1 MKLLS
6 PFSSRPPHRPNH
18 NRHKTGP
25 DVRPARGSTTIQRK
39 PHQQTP
45 ETLSA
50 RPEFVPSMSPGT
62 TSEEEC
68 AGSCFQTQ
76 ADVHNECTC
85 HSVTDVSQ
93 LNPLAVG
100 PCTQHDNTSSINLE
114 SSSAIVARGV
124 LCKISQEQTTKAM
137 NTDLQKRTP
146 GQLPRYCATYV
157 ETIESN
163 ASVTESRHPDVVAQ
177 DSCETPPPEPYRGEP
192 EFISRSTQYT
202 QGRGMDSSHAT
213 VTDDCLRLQEEIGN
227 MPYDISYD
235 MHFDKVD
242 VETQPSYTDDIC
254 RTHSSIQHKSDFILT
269 QNDSGVLEDS
279 SSPSVRIIDH
289 SEDSTSDLDD
299 TDGGTGS
306 SLCCAIAETHD
317 DSSGNSCHDTS
328 VAETVQVKT
337 AVVEDCCTAATHEA
351 AITADVTESEHAN
364 KIESES
370 DVKVGNQDD
379 VIHEVTHQTVITAN
393 AESEHASKTEGENDV
408 EGRNHDDLKHEA
420 TITVVAESE
429 HVEAEKENRNMSVE
443 SELRSDSEN
452 DFEGGNQDDVKHEA
466 THQAAITVDVESEHA
481 SKTEGEN
488 DVEGRNHDDLKHE
501 ATITVVAES
510 EHVEAEKENR
520 NMSVESELRSDSE
533 NDFEGGNQDD
543 VKHEATHQA
552 AITVDVESEHA
563 SKTENEN
570 DVEVRKHDATLED
583 TITVVVETE
592 SEHVEAEKENRNMS
606 VESELRSDSEND
618 FEGGNQDDVKHE
630 ATHQA
635 AITVDVES
643 EHASKTEN
651 EHDVE
656 VRKHDAT
663 LEATFTVSV
672 ETESEYVEAEKEN
685 RNMNVESELRS
696 DSENDFEGGNQ
707 DDVKHE
713 ATHQAAITVDVESE
727 HASKTENENDVEVR
741 KHDATLKDT
750 ITVVVETE
758 SEHVEA
764 EKENR
769 NMSVESELRSDS
781 ENDFEGG
788 NQDDVK
794 HEATH
799 QAAITVDVESEHAS
813 KTENEHDVE
822 VRKHDATLEATF
834 TVSVETESEHV
845 EAEKENRNMN
855 VESELRSDSEN
866 DFEGGNQDDVKHE
879 ATHQAAITV
888 DVESE
893 HASKTENENDVEVR
907 KHDATLE
914 DTITVVV
921 ETESE
926 HVEAEKENRNMS
938 VESELRSDSENDF
951 EGGNQDD
958 VKHEATHQAAITV
971 DVESEHASKTEDEHD
986 VEVRKHD
993 ATLEATFTVSVETE
1007 SEHVEAE
1014 KENRNMNVES
1024 ELRSDSENDFEGGN
1038 QDDVKHEATHQAAIT
1053 VDVESEHASKT
1064 ENENDV
1070 EVRKHDATLE
1080 DTITV
1085 VVETESEHVEAEKEN
1100 RNMSVESELRS
1111 DSENDFEGGN
1121 QDDVK
1126 HEATHQAAITVD
1138 VESEHAS
1145 KTEDEHDVEVR
1156 KHDATLEATFTV
1168 SVETESEHV
1177 EAEKENRNMNVESEL
1192 RSDSENDFEGGNQDD
1207 VKHEATHQA
1216 AITVDVESEHASKTE
1231 NEHDVE
1237 VRKHDVTLEA
1247 TFIVSVETESEHVE
1261 AEKKNTNMNVESEL
1275 GSDNENYFE
1284 CRQRDDVKHKSTT
1297 TIDAKTKTDGEI
1309 NVKTE
1314 SEHIKLKTAHDI
1326 AMDDQGKIAKTESK
1340 DAVVKVVEAVV
1351 LEECESYVKSEIH
1364 KEADNVEDICTK
1376 CGSEETD
1383 GHSSGSR
1390 NYGMGDTCHLGD
1402 CDKCPSEMPH
1412 NDDNLTSTERSDMR
1426 HPEVSH
1432 GDSKCAVV
1440 DQSDRLHQRM
1450 LHSNSDTE
1458 LSHGDSDNTCV
1469 GKAETCHPCE
1479 LHGDIVNTLTET
1491 DDMQDLDS
1499 LNSSDTVPHSDVVSL
1514 PGVQC
1519 DRPSEEMVN
1528 VDLYVQTNCDLMLL
1542 LLMED
1547 GVTSHEETVTDV
1559 VCASSSPLVPCGVD
1573 GHIT

>member
-1 MKLLS
+1 
-6 PFSSRPPHRPNH
+6 
-18 NRHKTGP
+18 
-25 DVRPARGSTTIQRK
+25 
-39 PHQQTP
+39 
-45 ETLSA
+45 
-50 RPEFVPSMSPGT
+50 MSPGT

-93 LNPLAVG
+93 LNPLAVD

-124 LCKISQEQTTKAM
+124 LCKISQEQTTQAM

-146 GQLPRYCATYV
+146 GQLSRYCATDV

-163 ASVTESRHPDVVAQ
+163 ASVTESRHTDVVAQ

-235 MHFDKVD
+235 MHYDKVD

-466 THQAAITVDVESEHA
+466 THEAAITVDVESEYA
-481 SKTEGEN
+481 SKTENEH
-488 DVEGRNHDDLKHE
+488 DVEVRKHDATLE
-501 ATITVVAES
+501 ATFTVSVETES

-520 NMSVESELRSDSE
+520 NMNVESERRSDSE
-533 NDFEGGNQDD
+533 NDFEGENQDD

-552 AITVDVESEHA
+552 AITVDVESEHASKTENEHDVEVRKHDATLEATFTVSVEPESEHVEAEKENRNMNVESERRSDSENDFEGENQDDVKHEATHQAAITVDVESEYA

-663 LEATFTVSV
+663 LES
-672 ETESEYVEAEKEN
+672 
-685 RNMNVESELRS
+685 
-696 DSENDFEGGNQ
+696 
-707 DDVKHE
+707 
-713 ATHQAAITVDVESE
+713 
-727 HASKTENENDVEVR
+727 
-741 KHDATLKDT
+741 
-750 ITVVVETE
+750 
-758 SEHVEA
+758 
-764 EKENR
+764 
-769 NMSVESELRSDS
+769 
-781 ENDFEGG
+781 
-788 NQDDVK
+788 
-794 HEATH
+794 
-799 QAAITVDVESEHAS
+799 
-813 KTENEHDVE
+813 
-822 VRKHDATLEATF
+822 TF

-866 DFEGGNQDDVKHE
+866 DFEGENQDDVKHE

-888 DVESE
+888 DVVSE
-893 HASKTENENDVEVR
+893 HASKTENENDVEIR

-926 HVEAEKENRNMS
+926 HVEAEN
-938 VESELRSDSENDF
+938 
-951 EGGNQDD
+951 
-958 VKHEATHQAAITV
+958 
-971 DVESEHASKTEDEHD
+971 
-986 VEVRKHD
+986 
-993 ATLEATFTVSVETE
+993 
-1007 SEHVEAE
+1007 
-1014 KENRNMNVES
+1014 
-1024 ELRSDSENDFEGGN
+1024 
-1038 QDDVKHEATHQAAIT
+1038 
-1053 VDVESEHASKT
+1053 
-1064 ENENDV
+1064 
-1070 EVRKHDATLE
+1070 
-1080 DTITV
+1080 
-1085 VVETESEHVEAEKEN
+1085 
-1100 RNMSVESELRS
+1100 
-1111 DSENDFEGGN
+1111 
-1121 QDDVK
+1121 
-1126 HEATHQAAITVD
+1126 
-1138 VESEHAS
+1138 
-1145 KTEDEHDVEVR
+1145 
-1156 KHDATLEATFTV
+1156 
-1168 SVETESEHV
+1168 
-1177 EAEKENRNMNVESEL
+1177 ENRNMNVESEL

-1237 VRKHDVTLEA
+1237 VRIHDATLEA

-1284 CRQRDDVKHKSTT
+1284 CRQQDDVKHKSTT
-1297 TIDAKTKTDGEI
+1297 TIDAKSKTDSEI

-1340 DAVVKVVEAVV
+1340 DAVMKVVEAVV

-1432 GDSKCAVV
+1432 GDSKCTVV

>member
-1 MKLLS
+1 MASNRFSWDEQIFFIFDHMQLQAECDDLNDAIVFFMPRATDVSTQCALCGQLMGMVTFFKHMTGAPPVEFMLNKCKFTLRHFGRFTMAMSESRSYTGRVVDRQLEKLHQLFTFYQHSLKDVFEDSGGDFKMFQNFVRGIFASYVPYVWRYSDLVAASFESLPSVEPTRCGTNVLLEASDLLQRIQRMPDVFAGCVFLQNRVLCSQLDSELTSYLLLIQQQKMEFPCQRIQPAFDLPQGVCLISVYLTEDQMKLLS
-6 PFSSRPPHRPNH
+6 PFSSRLPHRPNH
-18 NRHKTGP
+18 SRHKTAPG
-25 DVRPARGSTTIQRK
+25 VRPAHGSTTIQRK

-124 LCKISQEQTTKAM
+124 LCKISQEHTTQAM

-146 GQLPRYCATYV
+146 GQLPRYCATDV

-202 QGRGMDSSHAT
+202 QSRGMDSSHAT

-235 MHFDKVD
+235 MHYDKVD

-279 SSPSVRIIDH
+279 SSPSVRIIDL

-306 SLCCAIAETHD
+306 SLCCAIAETHG

-351 AITADVTESEHAN
+351 AITADVTESEHAS
-364 KIESES
+364 KTESES

-379 VIHEVTHQTVITAN
+379 VIHEVTHQAVITAN

-420 TITVVAESE
+420 TITVVVETESE
-429 HVEAEKENRNMSVE
+429 NVEAEKENRNMNVE

-466 THQAAITVDVESEHA
+466 THEAAITVDVESEHA
-481 SKTEGEN
+481 SKTENEH
-488 DVEGRNHDDLKHE
+488 DVEVRKYDATLE
-501 ATITVVAES
+501 ATFTVSVETES

-520 NMSVESELRSDSE
+520 NMNVESELGSDSE
-533 NDFEGGNQDD
+533 NDFEGETQDD
-543 VKHEATHQA
+543 VKHEATHEA

-592 SEHVEAEKENRNMS
+592 SEHVEAENENRNMNI
-606 VESELRSDSEND
+606 ESELRSDSEND
-618 FEGGNQDDVKHE
+618 FEGGQ
-630 ATHQA
+630 Q
-635 AITVDVES
+635 
-643 EHASKTEN
+643 
-651 EHDVE
+651 
-656 VRKHDAT
+656 
-663 LEATFTVSV
+663 
-672 ETESEYVEAEKEN
+672 
-685 RNMNVESELRS
+685 
-696 DSENDFEGGNQ
+696 
-707 DDVKHE
+707 
-713 ATHQAAITVDVESE
+713 
-727 HASKTENENDVEVR
+727 
-741 KHDATLKDT
+741 
-750 ITVVVETE
+750 
-758 SEHVEA
+758 
-764 EKENR
+764 
-769 NMSVESELRSDS
+769 
-781 ENDFEGG
+781 
-788 NQDDVK
+788 
-794 HEATH
+794 
-799 QAAITVDVESEHAS
+799 
-813 KTENEHDVE
+813 
-822 VRKHDATLEATF
+822 
-834 TVSVETESEHV
+834 
-845 EAEKENRNMN
+845 
-855 VESELRSDSEN
+855 
-866 DFEGGNQDDVKHE
+866 
-879 ATHQAAITV
+879 
-888 DVESE
+888 
-893 HASKTENENDVEVR
+893 
-907 KHDATLE
+907 
-914 DTITVVV
+914 
-921 ETESE
+921 
-926 HVEAEKENRNMS
+926 
-938 VESELRSDSENDF
+938 
-951 EGGNQDD
+951 
-958 VKHEATHQAAITV
+958 
-971 DVESEHASKTEDEHD
+971 
-986 VEVRKHD
+986 
-993 ATLEATFTVSVETE
+993 
-1007 SEHVEAE
+1007 
-1014 KENRNMNVES
+1014 
-1024 ELRSDSENDFEGGN
+1024 
-1038 QDDVKHEATHQAAIT
+1038 
-1053 VDVESEHASKT
+1053 
-1064 ENENDV
+1064 
-1070 EVRKHDATLE
+1070 
-1080 DTITV
+1080 
-1085 VVETESEHVEAEKEN
+1085 
-1100 RNMSVESELRS
+1100 
-1111 DSENDFEGGN
+1111 
-1121 QDDVK
+1121 
-1126 HEATHQAAITVD
+1126 
-1138 VESEHAS
+1138 
-1145 KTEDEHDVEVR
+1145 
-1156 KHDATLEATFTV
+1156 
-1168 SVETESEHV
+1168 
-1177 EAEKENRNMNVESEL
+1177 
-1192 RSDSENDFEGGNQDD
+1192 
-1207 VKHEATHQA
+1207 
-1216 AITVDVESEHASKTE
+1216 
-1231 NEHDVE
+1231 
-1237 VRKHDVTLEA
+1237 
-1247 TFIVSVETESEHVE
+1247 
-1261 AEKKNTNMNVESEL
+1261 
-1275 GSDNENYFE
+1275 
-1284 CRQRDDVKHKSTT
+1284 DDVKHKSTT
-1297 TIDAKTKTDGEI
+1297 TIDAKSETSKTDSEI

-1383 GHSSGSR
+1383 GRSSGSR
-1390 NYGMGDTCHLGD
+1390 NYGMGDTCYLGD
-1402 CDKCPSEMPH
+1402 CDRCPSEMPH
-1412 NDDNLTSTERSDMR
+1412 NDDNLTSTERSEMR

-1440 DQSDRLHQRM
+1440 DQSDRLHQKM

-1458 LSHGDSDNTCV
+1458 LSHGDSDNTCI
-1469 GKAETCHPCE
+1469 GKAEICHPCE

-1499 LNSSDTVPHSDVVSL
+1499 LNSSDTVPYSDVVSL
-1514 PGVQC
+1514 PGVQR

-1559 VCASSSPLVPCGVD
+1559 WRAVTPQLASLDYSIKQSTRGRSQSPEVDESSYNYLTFDTFTEHLSGKIAMPIDLQHPMSALESQFCDTAVLLHEEFHTSETLKELTLRNHNTSVYGSTVLGQETFFQLKNTSSDSQAPSEKDVSMCID
-1573 GHIT
+1573 KEASQTLLKNHHIHTT